1 MNKLNIKPENAFL
14 CLAGF
19 FGILFIFITPP
30 FQSPDEQEH
39 FYRTYQVSELQ
50 LVAQKENEKVGGYL
64 PKSLKDIAQITMD
77 DIPFHPEKK
86 ASIHTI
92 LSVFKIPLNASN
104 KEFTE
109 FSTAIYS
116 PIIYIPQSIGV
127 LIGKILKL
135 SPIKL
140 MYLGRISNL
149 AFWILSVFVVI
160 RIIPVLKWTFFI
172 LTLMPMSIFLAAS
185 LSGDTV
191 TNSLIFLFIAVVL
204 RIAYREEKNISRN
217 NFIFLFF
224 LALSISMT
232 KQIYFLIPALILLI
246 PPDMFGGR
254 KKYYLS
260 FISIVLLC
268 IFLAVRW
275 HLIARDFI
283 VPVRP
288 DISVKGQIL
297 YVLENPMKF
306 VVAAVKTLSSK
317 KFISHFVGQL
327 GWLDTNMSWFFII
340 PYFMLLFLVALT
352 EYQEKIYINMN
363 QKIIISA
370 ISIFLV
376 NNLRFSKCCVI
387 IQGY

>member
-92 LSVFKIPLNASN
+92 LSVC
-104 KEFTE
+104 
-109 FSTAIYS
+109 
-116 PIIYIPQSIGV
+116 
-127 LIGKILKL
+127 KILKL

-275 HLIARDFI
+275 HLI
-283 VPVRP
+283 P
-288 DISVKGQIL
+288 
-297 YVLENPMKF
+297 
-306 VVAAVKTLSSK
+306 
-317 KFISHFVGQL
+317 
-327 GWLDTNMSWFFII
+327 
-340 PYFMLLFLVALT
+340 
-352 EYQEKIYINMN
+352 
-363 QKIIISA
+363 
-370 ISIFLV
+370 
-376 NNLRFSKCCVI
+376 
-387 IQGY
+387 